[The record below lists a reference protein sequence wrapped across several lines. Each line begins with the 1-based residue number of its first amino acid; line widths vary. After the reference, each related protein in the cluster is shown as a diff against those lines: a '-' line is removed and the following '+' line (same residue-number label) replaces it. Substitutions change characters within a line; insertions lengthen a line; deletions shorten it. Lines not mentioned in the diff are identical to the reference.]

1 MMRYRMRF
9 SDAYAL
15 YGKYNSNW
23 GDEATEYRFEAV
35 KNGKVVKTA
44 VKSPVLSIHLNAEA
58 SSTELSD
65 AEAYDAALV
74 RISMR
79 DQNGNVLP
87 FYHGGVKLETE
98 GPIALIGPE
107 IAMLR
112 GGTGGTFV
120 RTVGKGGEA
129 ALVLTA
135 ENGEKLRLEFNVTAE
150 S

>member
-1 MMRYRMRF
+1 
-9 SDAYAL
+9 
-15 YGKYNSNW
+15 
-23 GDEATEYRFEAV
+23 
-35 KNGKVVKTA
+35 
-44 VKSPVLSIHLNAEA
+44 
-58 SSTELSD
+58 
-65 AEAYDAALV
+65 
-74 RISMR
+74 MR